1 MLFLVGMF
9 IVFFSVIFGYI
20 MSHGNI
26 WALWQPYELLIICG
40 SAGGAWILGNSA
52 AVLKKTIAFMPRAM
66 SGGSVDKDM
75 FLDILSLVYD
85 ILNKARREG
94 FMSIEE
100 EVESPESSPIFS
112 RYPAIQSNHE
122 LAHFT
127 ADYFRIVA
135 GGNITSFQLEALM
148 DQEIEARHHELSAP
162 AAAMN
167 KVADALPGFG
177 IVAAVLGIVITM
189 GAIDGEIS
197 EIGEH
202 VAAALVGTFTGVFL
216 AYGVVGPI
224 AGLLQSVADEEIKL
238 YEAVRS
244 SVIAALNG
252 LAPQVA
258 VEFGRKSLYPE
269 HRPSF
274 TEVESKVRGR

>member
-1 MLFLVGMF
+1 MLFFVGM
-9 IVFFSVIFGYI
+9 IVVFASVIVGYV
-20 MSHGNI
+20 MSHGNL

-40 SAGGAWILGNSA
+40 SAIGAFILGTPG
-52 AVLKKTIAFMPRAM
+52 AVIKKTMAFMPRAI
-66 SGGSVDKDM
+66 SGGGTDKAM
-75 FLDILSLVYD
+75 FLDVLSLVYD

-112 RYPAIQSNHE
+112 RYPAIQANTE

-135 GGNITSFQLEALM
+135 GGNITPFQLEALM

-162 AAAMN
+162 AVAVGR
-167 KVADALPGFG
+167 VADALPGFG

-197 EIGEH
+197 EIGAH

-224 AGLLQSVADEEIKL
+224 GALLQNIADEEIKL

-258 VEFGRKSLYPE
+258 VEFGRKSLFPE

-274 TEVESKVRGR
+274 AEVESKVRGR